1 MSGESIKP
9 PTTPNNSLTSKLK
22 WIHNSKIAVEFKD
35 ICLKQEK
42 VTFTYRNVV
51 NVFIVCD
58 LDTWSRHFN
67 KKLSLIDCLFG
78 DFKLTKNADPDKYG
92 YLSCGI
98 EVDASLQLLLPVG

>member
-1 MSGESIKP
+1 MLEIR
-9 PTTPNNSLTSKLK
+9 
-22 WIHNSKIAVEFKD
+22 
-35 ICLKQEK
+35 K
-42 VTFTYRNVV
+42 VTFNYRNVV

-58 LDTWSRHFN
+58 LDTWSGDFN

-78 DFKLTKNADPDKYG
+78 DFKLTRNADPDKYG

>member
-1 MSGESIKP
+1 MLEIR
-9 PTTPNNSLTSKLK
+9 
-22 WIHNSKIAVEFKD
+22 
-35 ICLKQEK
+35 K
-42 VTFTYRNVV
+42 VTFIYRNVV

-58 LDTWSRHFN
+58 LDTWSRDFS